1 MHHDQKVGLAMGIL
15 LTGVIASL
23 FFRHQPELPTVAQA
37 AVGDELDDLIAARD
51 NRPYPDQHATGESD
65 KPSVERA
72 PIVPMATTGEPLA
85 SIGESGAV
93 LPGPESPSG
102 AAPFVASTN
111 HPTAQAAS
119 SSTVVSRSATQP
131 EMREHEIRRGETLS
145 SVASRYLGSPH
156 RYEEI
161 YLLNRD
167 VLSSPDNVPEGVKLK
182 VPVIPTRSTEHIAIQ
197 PDRES
202 AGTRR

>member
-23 FFRHQPELPTVAQA
+23 FFRHQPELPAVAQA
-37 AVGDELDDLIAARD
+37 AVGDELDELIAARD
-51 NRPYPDQHATGESD
+51 NRPYPDQ
-65 KPSVERA
+65 RA
-72 PIVPMATTGEPLA
+72 AAEPGNEVVSPAPAPPMATTGEPLA
-85 SIGESGAV
+85 SIGESGA
-93 LPGPESPSG
+93 LLATSKSPDEAGPTVSP
-102 AAPFVASTN
+102 AN
-111 HPTAQAAS
+111 QAAS
-119 SSTVVSRSATQP
+119 PTVIASRLPPSP
-131 EMREHEIRRGETLS
+131 EMREHEVRRGETLS
-145 SVASRYLGSPH
+145 AVASRYLGSPH

-182 VPVIPTRSTEHIAIQ
+182 VPAIPSRSMERIAIQ
-197 PDRES
+197 PDRNS

>member
-23 FFRHQPELPTVAQA
+23 FFRHQPELPAVAQA

-51 NRPYPDQHATGESD
+51 NRPYPDRHTTAGIPSESVNTAT
-65 KPSVERA
+65 A
-72 PIVPMATTGEPLA
+72 IPMATTGEPLA
-85 SIGESGAV
+85 SIGESGV
-93 LPGPESPSG
+93 LIPGSKPPGG
-102 AAPFVASTN
+102 AAELAAATN
-111 HPTAQAAS
+111 QTAPQAAS
-119 SSTVVSRSATQP
+119 TSTVASRSATQP
-131 EMREHEIRRGETLS
+131 EMREHEVRRGETLS

-182 VPVIPTRSTEHIAIQ
+182 VPVVPSNSMERIAIQ

-202 AGTRR
+202 VGTRR

>member
-23 FFRHQPELPTVAQA
+23 FFRHQPELPAVAQA
-37 AVGDELDDLIAARD
+37 AVGDELDELIAARD
-51 NRPYPDQHATGESD
+51 NRPYPDQQAATALGNEVVS
-65 KPSVERA
+65 PA
-72 PIVPMATTGEPLA
+72 PAMATTGEPLA
-85 SIGESGAV
+85 SIGESGA
-93 LPGPESPSG
+93 LLAASKSPDDAGPTVSP
-102 AAPFVASTN
+102 AN
-111 HPTAQAAS
+111 QAAS
-119 SSTVVSRSATQP
+119 PPVIASRLPSPP
-131 EMREHEIRRGETLS
+131 EMREHEVRRGETLS

-182 VPVIPTRSTEHIAIQ
+182 VPATPSKALERIAIQ
-197 PDRES
+197 PDRDS
-202 AGTRR
+202 SGTRR

>member
-37 AVGDELDDLIAARD
+37 AVSDELDQLIATRD
-51 NRPYPDQHATGESD
+51 NRPYPDQHAAIGSQNASVN
-65 KPSVERA
+65 PSPA
-72 PIVPMATTGEPLA
+72 LPMATTGDPLA
-85 SIGESGAV
+85 SIGESGA
-93 LPGPESPSG
+93 LIPSSKTPGD
-102 AAPFVASTN
+102 AAPLVASTN
-111 HPTAQAAS
+111 QPSPQAAS
-119 SSTVVSRSATQP
+119 PSTVASRSATQP
-131 EMREHEIRRGETLS
+131 EMREHEVRRGETLS

-182 VPVIPTRSTEHIAIQ
+182 VPVIPSNSMERIAIQ
-197 PDRES
+197 PDRMS
-202 AGTRR
+202 AGARR

>member
-23 FFRHQPELPTVAQA
+23 FFRHQPDLPAVAQA
-37 AVGDELDDLIAARD
+37 AVGDELDELIAARD
-51 NRPYPDQHATGESD
+51 NRPYPDQHATGQSD
-65 KPSVERA
+65 KQAVDRA

-85 SIGESGAV
+85 SIGESGASS
-93 LPGPESPSG
+93 PGSKSPGDAGTSV
-102 AAPFVASTN
+102 ALTDQPAP
-111 HPTAQAAS
+111 QATS
-119 SSTVVSRSATQP
+119 SSTVASRYASQP

-182 VPVIPTRSTEHIAIQ
+182 VPVIPARSTGHIAIQ